1 MLHIADGLDLPL
13 EAVTQTFAIL
23 AKRGVGKTYL
33 GLVLAEEMLKVGAQV
48 IIGDP
53 VGVTWGL
60 RSSRN
65 GKADGLP
72 IMVAG
77 GTHGDIGLF
86 TDSGALVAETLVAEK
101 VSCILDLSLFRK
113 GEQVRWMA
121 DFSEA
126 LYRLNRS
133 PVHLILD
140 EADAFAPQRPMR
152 GQERMLGAVEDLVRR
167 GRARGIGVT
176 LITQRAAV
184 LNKDVLTQIEVL
196 VTLRTISP
204 QDRAAIDEW
213 VKVHGTQEQRSEL
226 MASLP
231 SLPIG
236 EAWFW
241 SPGWLDLFQRVKV
254 RQRETFDSSATPDF
268 QGKVKPTIP
277 TMLSLDLERIKG
289 ILERSTAP
297 PNIRKVSEPKVER
310 VIELVEVPVLSDDDR
325 ALLRQWLERF
335 DAGIR
340 ANADAAE
347 LIAARL
353 LVDASRDNISQNRT
367 KTSERPAFNPIEG
380 TAFPRVKA
388 RILSALARHGTTPKP
403 KLAVLTGYAVSGGG
417 FNNALSSLRT
427 MGLIERGDPVVIT
440 ESGHQA
446 INAGGVE
453 PLPAGWEL
461 VEWWCKELPKAERT
475 ILRYLANRYPD
486 SLSKDDVGTGT
497 GYAANGG
504 GFNNALSRLRTLQLI
519 EGRSELQAAEAL
531 FS

>member
-1 MLHIADGLDLPL
+1 
-13 EAVTQTFAIL
+13 
-23 AKRGVGKTYL
+23 
-33 GLVLAEEMLKVGAQV
+33 
-48 IIGDP
+48 
-53 VGVTWGL
+53 
-60 RSSRN
+60 
-65 GKADGLP
+65 
-72 IMVAG
+72 
-77 GTHGDIGLF
+77 
-86 TDSGALVAETLVAEK
+86 
-101 VSCILDLSLFRK
+101 
-113 GEQVRWMA
+113 
-121 DFSEA
+121 
-126 LYRLNRS
+126 
-133 PVHLILD
+133 
-140 EADAFAPQRPMR
+140 
-152 GQERMLGAVEDLVRR
+152 
-167 GRARGIGVT
+167 
-176 LITQRAAV
+176 
-184 LNKDVLTQIEVL
+184 
-196 VTLRTISP
+196 
-204 QDRAAIDEW
+204 
-213 VKVHGTQEQRSEL
+213 
-226 MASLP
+226 
-231 SLPIG
+231 
-236 EAWFW
+236 
-241 SPGWLDLFQRVKV
+241 V

-268 QGKVKPTIP
+268 QGIVKPTIP

-440 ESGHQA
+440 ESGRQA